1 MVPFPFSVFVIK
13 TPDSVRVNIGY
24 FWDYLWWQK
33 KEIYLWICT
42 STRYK
47 DHKCII
53 WWHINGSCDSINN
66 VKITR
71 ELLSW
76 RFLRA
81 MACVEL
87 KPNTEC
93 KTHKGCTAMSSPRW
107 LPVTLCMVISY
118 EGFLAQALNKS
129 LHMWMDM
136 CPQKRHPLVLLCQM
150 ESHASWPVC
159 VYIHGLKCKCSE
171 LKRGQ
176 TGTIKDALPQ
186 GKWCILFHNT
196 MRDKSHHPYA
206 HR

>member
-13 TPDSVRVNIGY
+13 TPDSVRVNIGN

-93 KTHKGCTAMSSPRW
+93 KTHKGCTAVSSPRW
-107 LPVTLCMVISY
+107 ICVLKSVIPLFYCVRWSHMQADLCAYTFMGWNVSV
-118 EGFLAQALNKS
+118 Q
-129 LHMWMDM
+129 
-136 CPQKRHPLVLLCQM
+136 
-150 ESHASWPVC
+150 SWKEDRQEP
-159 VYIHGLKCKCSE
+159 
-171 LKRGQ
+171 
-176 TGTIKDALPQ
+176 
-186 GKWCILFHNT
+186 
-196 MRDKSHHPYA
+196 
-206 HR
+206 